1 MPLDPTIALQGRPIQ
16 LPNPLELQQQAMSL
30 RDLGMRGRLQQQQL
44 DENTRAIADR
54 QTLSELYKSNVDASG
69 NINNAGMLSGL
80 AAQGQGDKIA
90 GFTKSMADAQKATTE
105 NTTSQFDLHKKV
117 TDAIASTY
125 GSLASNPN
133 VTHDDVI
140 AAFSHLVDSYGGAI
154 PPDQAAKAVRDLP
167 GPGQLRPYL
176 VQKAMQAQDASKQME
191 ALMPKPYET
200 NLGGTVEQ
208 GTIDPVTG
216 ARTPVRSVAR
226 TVSPDTTAALNSGV
240 TYQVDE
246 NGHIIGLPT
255 KPKPGP
261 VVTTPVVDASGKPVT
276 SNTSGK
282 LTETQGKATTF
293 AARMQDAENTIGRLE
308 KAGISGSDMRTQ
320 AAGSG
325 LTNWLASPE
334 GQEYRQAQE
343 NWVTANLRQESGA
356 AIGKEEMVKDI
367 RKFFPAMGD
376 GPGVIAQKA
385 HARQVAQRGMMTQAG
400 PGAKD
405 VKDIV
410 DGPGGAVPPPAVA
423 QPSAAPAAAIAFLKA
438 HPEAKDQFQQKYGYL
453 PP

>member
-1 MPLDPTIALQGRPIQ
+1 MPLDPSIALQGRPIQ

-54 QTLSELYKSNVDASG
+54 QTLSDLYKSNVDASG

-105 NTTSQFDLHKKV
+105 TTTSQFDLHKKV

-133 VTHDDVI
+133 VTHQDVI
-140 AAFSHLVDSYGGAI
+140 SAFSGLVDQYGGAI
-154 PPDQAAKAVRDLP
+154 PPEQAAKAVRDLP
-167 GPGQLRPYL
+167 GPGQLRQYL

-191 ALMPKPYET
+191 AIRPKPYET
-200 NLGGTVEQ
+200 NLGGTTEYGV
-208 GTIDPVTG
+208 TDPLTG
-216 ARTPVRSVAR
+216 ARRPAGTSQR
-226 TVSPDTTAALNSGV
+226 TVSPDTTAAINAGM
-240 TYQVDE
+240 TYQLDA
-246 NGHIIGLPT
+246 NGNFVGLPT
-255 KPKPGP
+255 KPKTGP
-261 VVTTPVVDASGKPVT
+261 IVATPVVGPDGKPVGG
-276 SNTSGK
+276 SAGAK

-293 AARMQDAENTIGRLE
+293 AARMQDAENTIGKLE
-308 KAGISGSDMRTQ
+308 KTGVSGSDFRTM

-325 LTNWLASPE
+325 FTNWLASPE

-356 AIGKEEMVKDI
+356 AIGKDEMAKDI
-367 RKFFPAMGD
+367 RKFFPAVGD
-376 GPGVIAQKA
+376 GPAVIEQKSR
-385 HARQVAQRGMMTQAG
+385 ARQVAQRGMMMQAG

-405 VKDIV
+405 VQKIV
-410 DGPGGAVPPPAVA
+410 DGPDAANPPAPPPAT
-423 QPSAAPAAAIAFLKA
+423 APAAAIAFLKA
-438 HPEAKDQFQQKYGYL
+438 HPEAKADFQQKYGYV
-453 PP
+453 P

>member
-16 LPNPLELQQQAMSL
+16 LPNPLEIQQQAMSL
-30 RDLGMRGRLQQQQL
+30 RDLNLRGRLQQQQL
-44 DENTRAIADR
+44 DENTRGVADR
-54 QTLSELYKSNVDASG
+54 ETLANLYRSNVDASG
-69 NINNAGMLSGL
+69 NVNNAGMLSGL

-140 AAFSHLVDSYGGAI
+140 SAFSNLVDSYGGAI

-167 GPGQLRPYL
+167 GPAQLRPYL
-176 VQKAMQAQDASKQME
+176 VQKAMQAQEASKQME
-191 ALMPKPYET
+191 ALLPKPYET

-208 GTIDPVTG
+208 GTIDPATG

-240 TYQVDE
+240 SYQTDE
-246 NGHIIGLPT
+246 NGHIIGIPT
-255 KPKPGP
+255 KPKPGAP
-261 VVTTPVVDASGKPVT
+261 IVSTPVVDAAGKPVV
-276 SNTSGK
+276 SNAGTK
-282 LTETQGKATTF
+282 LSETQGKATTF
-293 AARMQDAENTIGRLE
+293 AARMQDAENTIGKLE
-308 KAGISGSDMRTQ
+308 KAGVSGSDMRTI

-325 LTNWLASPE
+325 FTNWLASPE
-334 GQEYRQAQE
+334 GQQYRQAQE

-356 AIGKEEMVKDI
+356 AIGKDEMSKDI
-367 RKFFPAMGD
+367 RKFFPSVGD
-376 GPGVIAQKA
+376 SPAVIEQKTR
-385 HARQVAQRGMMTQAG
+385 ARQVAQRGMMMQAG

-405 VKDIV
+405 VQKIV
-410 DGPGGAVPPPAVA
+410 DGPGAVAPPASGWTV
-423 QPSAAPAAAIAFLKA
+423 
-438 HPEAKDQFQQKYGYL
+438 QKV
-453 PP
+453 P